1 MTKRETYDEL
11 RHYHTMIDDNIIEEA
26 NIRIMIFRY
35 EHDKMQS
42 LFKVVMKDGEVIQV
56 KCIAIIA

>member
-1 MTKRETYDEL
+1 MTNREAYDEL

-26 NIRIMIFRY
+26 NVRIMIFRY
-35 EHDKMQS
+35 DHDKMQS